1 MKKIGLSILTIGC
14 LFMAS
19 GDAYG
24 VEQCSERPRGNGQ
37 EISAISGNTDG
48 ESFSCAGENGGM
60 RNCDALGY
68 VQTAEDC
75 HSTSSTTNEGRLQC
89 PFREDRFYCG
99 GKISE
104 TAKKCA
110 MTLQVAGPT
119 IGGIGGLGLPENVTD
134 CTDERFPNIILYN
147 SCITQL
153 CLPCAIAPGTDFCF
167 NNYGQRVYKLT
178 CDTTIDACLD
188 ENDVQ
193 DEQADATLGDD
204 NGGNTQSSN
213 NSSNPS
219 ANSSY
224 NASANTG
231 DRTVAAEEGF

>member
-24 VEQCSERPRGNGQ
+24 VEQCSRGNGQ
-37 EISAISGNTDG
+37 EISAISGNTNG
-48 ESFSCAGENGGM
+48 ESFSCAGGNEGM

-68 VQTAEDC
+68 VQRGGDEDEC
-75 HSTSSTTNEGRLQC
+75 PPGKRLTC
-89 PFREDRFYCG
+89 PFDNSRFYCG

-119 IGGIGGLGLPENVTD
+119 IGGIGGLGLPDDVTD

-231 DRTVAAEEGF
+231 DRTAAAEKGF